1 MHSSA
6 GRNFL
11 APKNLDESPAMQL
24 ASETGILD
32 LLEIRGEDLLKR
44 GFASTRNKSKVYDLL
59 NTS

>member
-1 MHSSA
+1 
-6 GRNFL
+6 
-11 APKNLDESPAMQL
+11 MQL